1 MTCLNYRCSLF
12 ISLLLSCA
20 LLVGCGNGGD
30 RVTDKGSVSQS
41 TNQPIVPNPTIL
53 LTELPEMRQVIFFDK
68 DSYHLDIEDHL
79 LLDPLAIRLRQ
90 HPDSY
95 LIVVGHSD
103 DDGSEEDNIILS
115 YERAFS
121 VAIYIS
127 SVFGI
132 EEERIQL
139 VAAGNSEPI
148 TAGRTEVDRQK
159 NRRVEVLSPKAIV
172 RTLSAIQAPQ
182 F

>member
-1 MTCLNYRCSLF
+1 MTCINCRLPLF
-12 ISLLLSCA
+12 ISFFIITLLI
-20 LLVGCGNGGD
+20 GCGNGSD
-30 RVTDKGSVSQS
+30 NVTSNGSVNRSANS
-41 TNQPIVPNPTIL
+41 LVVPNPAIL
-53 LTELPEMRQVIFFDK
+53 LTELPEMRQVIFFDEN
-68 DSYHLDIEDHL
+68 SYQLDVDDYL

-103 DDGSEEDNIILS
+103 DPGSEEDNIVLS
-115 YERAFS
+115 FERAFS

-132 EEERIQL
+132 EEERIQI
-139 VAAGNSEPI
+139 VAAGNSEPL
-148 TAGRTEVDRQK
+148 TPGTTRAEREK

-172 RTLSAIQAPQ
+172 RTLSATQDTL